1 MTYIRS
7 LEKFICSKVN
17 ELGYELNNVKL
28 EKCSIKELGDFQV
41 NFAMKLA
48 KEYKKNPRE
57 IAEEIS
63 ESLKEKFDNI
73 NIAGPGFINLSLK
86 DDDLIEYANNKAID
100 FNSFVDEKSDKT
112 IIVDYGGANAAKA
125 LHVGHMRS
133 ANIGEALKRL
143 CKLYNKNVLKIT
155 TSKILFSMEGL

>member
-1 MTYIRS
+1 MTYIHS

-17 ELGYELNNVKL
+17 DLGYKLDSVKL

-63 ESLKEKFDNI
+63 ESLKDKFDNV

-86 DDDLIEYANNKAID
+86 MDDLIDYANNEGNNFENFI
-100 FNSFVDEKSDKT
+100 DEKSDKT
-112 IIVDYGGANAAKA
+112 IANK
-125 LHVGHMRS
+125 
-133 ANIGEALKRL
+133 EAQK
-143 CKLYNKNVLKIT
+143 
-155 TSKILFSMEGL
+155 

>member
-48 KEYKKNPRE
+48 KEYKKSPRE

-63 ESLKEKFDNI
+63 ESLKEKFDKVTD
-73 NIAGPGFINLSLK
+73 PYV
-86 DDDLIEYANNKAID
+86 YAY
-100 FNSFVDEKSDKT
+100 F
-112 IIVDYGGANAAKA
+112 
-125 LHVGHMRS
+125 
-133 ANIGEALKRL
+133 GE
-143 CKLYNKNVLKIT
+143 
-155 TSKILFSMEGL
+155 